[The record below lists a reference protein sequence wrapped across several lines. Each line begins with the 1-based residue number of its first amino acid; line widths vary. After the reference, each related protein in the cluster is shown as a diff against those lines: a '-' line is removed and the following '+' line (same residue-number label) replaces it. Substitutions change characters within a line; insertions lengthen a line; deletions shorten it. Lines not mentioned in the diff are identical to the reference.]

1 VSAYCRHLEE
11 AYLVSFLPFYTLK
24 SAERLRRPSKVH
36 AIDPGLRNA
45 ISLSGAPDR
54 GRLMET
60 AVHNALLG
68 EDSDGLF
75 YWKGQGEVDL
85 AVRRGLGIERLIQ
98 VTDEGLLDPVSRRRE
113 IEALVEASSV
123 FPGAELL
130 VVAGALPPP
139 GLEELGV
146 PTVAVGRF
154 LAGGIRAGR
163 RDVE

>member
-1 VSAYCRHLEE
+1 
-11 AYLVSFLPFYTLK
+11 
-24 SAERLRRPSKVH
+24 
-36 AIDPGLRNA
+36 
-45 ISLSGAPDR
+45 
-54 GRLMET
+54 
-60 AVHNALLG
+60 
-68 EDSDGLF
+68 
-75 YWKGQGEVDL
+75 
-85 AVRRGLGIERLIQ
+85 VRRGLGIERLIQ

-154 LAGGIRAGR
+154 LAEGIRADR
-163 RDVE
+163 RDVD

>member
-1 VSAYCRHLEE
+1 MSAYCRHLEE

-130 VVAGALPPP
+130 DRLADLLHGCRH
-139 GLEELGV
+139 GLGRWQ
-146 PTVAVGRF
+146 AVGQDACRSMTPRV
-154 LAGGIRAGR
+154 IIST
-163 RDVE
+163 